1 MCAGVTAYR
10 SLIESNY
17 QLGSWVVFPGGG
29 GGVGIMAVQI
39 AKVVGLRPIVID
51 TGLDKEHVALQNG
64 AEIFLDFH
72 KVADPH
78 AEVVRICEGI
88 GAHGVVVTA
97 AQAYSNVLG
106 YIGKRVGARIMCVG
120 MCK

>member
-1 MCAGVTAYR
+1 
-10 SLIESNY
+10 
-17 QLGSWVVFPGGG
+17 
-29 GGVGIMAVQI
+29 MAVQI
-39 AKVVGLRPIVID
+39 AKVLGLRPIVID
-51 TGLDKEHVALQNG
+51 NGLDKEHVAIQNG
-64 AEIFLDFH
+64 AEIFLDFR

-88 GAHGVVVTA
+88 GAHGVLATA

-120 MCK
+120 MRK